1 MLENVEVIVKTF
13 FITILILV
21 LTYWCIK
28 KLGKGFF
35 LPNRMTKHMRMLEY
49 LSMGQEKGIALVQI
63 SETYYLLGISQGGI
77 SLLKELSKDEISD
90 CETKEEIAFSAV
102 LEKMK
107 IQDFIKRGKKHE

>member
-13 FITILILV
+13 FVTILILV
-21 LTYWCIK
+21 LTYWCMK

-35 LPNRMTKHMRMLEY
+35 PPNRMTKHMQMLEY
-49 LSMGQEKGIALVQI
+49 LPMGQEKGIALVQI

-90 CETKEEIAFSAV
+90 GETKEEIAFSSV

>member
-1 MLENVEVIVKTF
+1 MLENVGMIVKTF
-13 FITILILV
+13 LITILILI
-21 LTYWCIK
+21 LAYWCIK

-49 LSMGQEKGIALVQI
+49 LPMGQEKGIALVQI
-63 SETYYLLGISQGGI
+63 SETYYLMGISQGGI

-90 CETKEEIAFSAV
+90 CETKEELAFSAV
-102 LEKMK
+102 LEKMN

>member
-1 MLENVEVIVKTF
+1 MLENVGMIVKTF
-13 FITILILV
+13 FITILILI
-21 LTYWCIK
+21 LAYWCIK

-49 LSMGQEKGIALVQI
+49 LPMGQEKGIALVQI
-63 SETYYLLGISQGGI
+63 SETYYLMGISQGGI

-90 CETKEEIAFSAV
+90 CETKEELAFSAM
-102 LEKMK
+102 LEKMN

>member
-1 MLENVEVIVKTF
+1 
-13 FITILILV
+13 
-21 LTYWCIK
+21 
-28 KLGKGFF
+28 
-35 LPNRMTKHMRMLEY
+35 MRMLEY
-49 LSMGQEKGIALVQI
+49 LPMGQEKGIALVQI

>member
-1 MLENVEVIVKTF
+1 MLENVGMIVKTF
-13 FITILILV
+13 FITILILI
-21 LTYWCIK
+21 LAYWCIK

-49 LSMGQEKGIALVQI
+49 LPMGQEKGIALVQI
-63 SETYYLLGISQGGI
+63 SETYYLMGISQGGI

-90 CETKEEIAFSAV
+90 CETKEELTFSAM
-102 LEKMK
+102 LEKMN